1 MNNIFD
7 KTKILIL
14 MGLRNLWRQKK
25 RSSIVISAAAVGMI
39 GIIFGA
45 GFMNG
50 MFAMMTGS
58 AIESGMGHVQVRPKN
73 YLKERKAGMILKN
86 DQAIQIFLDQLEKSS
101 QKGNGS
107 KNTIPFQYSLRL
119 EREGVIR
126 LNSQLQGVIINGVD
140 PVKEKE
146 ISRFDEWLIKGE
158 YLKPAEAK
166 TQNAPA
172 SKKDQSIRPIPVL
185 IGDVNARKME
195 IDVGDYLILSFGDKD
210 GNAVSLRANVT
221 GIFKSIAEP
230 IDKFT
235 VLMRKSDLSRYYL
248 RDSNREISSYAAI
261 LSTSMERTNELKKI
275 IHDKMKKEAPEL
287 LKTSELATYSDLEP
301 GIARM
306 IEMSDSMM
314 AVFYVIL
321 LFGFALTL
329 MNTILMSVMER
340 TREIGI
346 MMALGSRSGVIFWMI
361 IAESMLLSF
370 IGTLIGTLIGVLI
383 ILWQSVTGISL
394 AAFAKGMELMAKSGT
409 MIYPSIGI
417 NDIVTGMSIAMLMSF
432 LASVYPS
439 RKATKMVPVKA
450 IYGR

>member
-25 RSSIVISAAAVGMI
+25 RSAIVISAAAVGMV

-50 MFAMMTGS
+50 MFNMMTGS
-58 AIESGMGHVQVRPKN
+58 AIESGMGHVQIRPKN
-73 YLKERKAGMILKN
+73 FLKERKAGMILKN
-86 DQAIQIFLDQLEKSS
+86 DEQIRAFLSRLEKENSS
-101 QKGNGS
+101 LS
-107 KNTIPFQYSLRL
+107 KNAISFQYAFRL
-119 EREGVIR
+119 EREGIIR
-126 LNSQLQGVIINGVD
+126 LNSQLQGVVINGID
-140 PVKEKE
+140 PQKEKE

-158 YLKPAEAK
+158 YLKPAKE
-166 TQNAPA
+166 
-172 SKKDQSIRPIPVL
+172 KKENVSDSAEGGSIRPIPIL
-185 IGDVNARKME
+185 IGEVNARKME

-235 VLMRKSDLSRYYL
+235 VLMRKTDLSHYYL
-248 RDSNREISSYAAI
+248 RESNKDISSYVAI
-261 LSTSMERTNELKKI
+261 LSSSMEKTAVLKKMI
-275 IHDKMKKEAPEL
+275 WDKMIEEKSKMLE
-287 LKTSELATYSDLEP
+287 TSELASYSDLEP

-306 IEMSDSMM
+306 IDMSNSMM
-314 AVFYVIL
+314 SVFYIIL

-370 IGTLIGTLIGVLI
+370 IGTLIGTGIGGLI
-383 ILWQSVTGISL
+383 IVWQSVTGISL
-394 AAFAKGMELMAKSGT
+394 AAFSEGMELMAKSGT
-409 MIYPSIGI
+409 MIYPSIGVS
-417 NDIVTGMSIAMLMSF
+417 DIVTGMTIAMVMSF

-439 RKATKMVPVKA
+439 RKATRMVPVKA